1 MDCRFLRLLVFGF
14 VLFMTLAGPQFTPPV
29 LKQPRRDNPRPVPR

>member
-14 VLFMTLAGPQFTPPV
+14 VLFMTVAWGPLYAAGSKATR
-29 LKQPRRDNPRPVPR
+29 LRSAAS